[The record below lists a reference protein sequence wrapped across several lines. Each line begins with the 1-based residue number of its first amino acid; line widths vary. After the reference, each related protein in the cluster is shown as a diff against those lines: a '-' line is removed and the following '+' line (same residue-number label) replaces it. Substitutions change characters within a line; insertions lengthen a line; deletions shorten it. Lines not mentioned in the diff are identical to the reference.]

1 MKHVIIAHAIAWV
14 AKKCGGIF
22 REESRIDKYTVV
34 PTLIIIGILIVF
46 PGRKGGLGTEKR
58 TRPRVHAHLRLR
70 QMSTNGS
77 GR

>member
-22 REESRIDKYTVV
+22 REESRVDKYTVV
-34 PTLIIIGILIVF
+34 PTLIITGFLIFF
-46 PGRKGGLGTEKR
+46 PGRKGGLGIEKR
-58 TRPRVHAHLRLR
+58 TRPRVDAHLRLR
-70 QMSTNGS
+70 RMCTNGS